1 VSAPTVSV
9 ENLTRRFKRRAET
22 VYALDTVSLELFPG
36 QLVVA
41 AGPSGS
47 GKTTLLSILAGL
59 EPFDAGRI
67 ITYSPLPADVPLGR
81 MRWRDVAF
89 VPQVPTLLDEL
100 TTRENIEMPA
110 LLKDDD
116 EDLPVDEHPGWEP
129 EQLMELLEIEHLAE
143 RYPSLTSGG
152 EQQRTAI
159 GRALRLRPRL
169 LLADEPTGHQDRERV
184 ELVLG
189 LLRRHAYAGNTV
201 LISSHD
207 QRVID
212 GADRVLRLR
221 DGKLE

>member
-1 VSAPTVSV
+1 VTGPTVQV

-22 VYALDTVSLELFPG
+22 IYALDTVSLELFPG
-36 QLVVA
+36 QLIVA

-59 EPFDAGRI
+59 EPYDAGRI
-67 ITYSPLPADVPLGR
+67 TTHPPLPRDVPLGR

-89 VPQVPTLLDEL
+89 VPQILTLLDEL

-110 LLKDDD
+110 LLADDD
-116 EDLPVDEHPGWEP
+116 EDVPVDDTPGWDTD
-129 EQLMELLEIEHLAE
+129 QLMDALEIGHLGD

-169 LLADEPTGHQDRERV
+169 LLADEPTGHQDRERID
-184 ELVLG
+184 LVLRI
-189 LLRRHAYAGNTV
+189 LRSHAYAGNTV

-207 QRVID
+207 ERVVAA
-212 GADRVLRLR
+212 ADRVLRLR
-221 DGKLE
+221 DGRLE